1 MHISFYTL
9 HLKQFRA
16 RTILA
21 VMVLSLVFITKS
33 IASPGAH
40 GPNGEHLET
49 RTKVAASTNPKFES
63 FTEIFELT
71 GELLENQLIIYLH
84 DFKTNT
90 PIADASIDLELGE
103 MTVGAE
109 FSAQL
114 QAYIVTEQILLTQLK
129 QAGLHEIVMTILT
142 EKNGDLLLA
151 NLENHQAVEKT
162 DAHENIKHD
171 DHHHD
176 FPWVMVLLCIGVFV
190 MGLFVGRLSKEHK

>member
-1 MHISFYTL
+1 MSVTFYAL
-9 HLKQFRA
+9 HQKQFSTRF
-16 RTILA
+16 ILA
-21 VMVLSLVFITKS
+21 LLLLSLVFITKA

-40 GPNGEHLET
+40 GPNGEHLDT

-63 FTEIFELT
+63 FTETFELT
-71 GELLENQLIIYLH
+71 GELLEKQLIIHLH

-103 MTVGAE
+103 MAASAE

-114 QAYIVTEQILLTQLK
+114 QAYIVTDQTLLAQLK

-142 EKNGDLLLA
+142 EENGDLLVA
-151 NLENHQAVEKT
+151 NLENHQAVEST
-162 DAHENIKHD
+162 DAHENAEHD

-176 FPWVMVLLCIGVFV
+176 FPWLIVLLCIGVFV
-190 MGLFVGRLSKEHK
+190 IGLLVGRLSKERK

>member
-1 MHISFYTL
+1 MHITFYTL
-9 HLKQFRA
+9 HLKQFRV
-16 RTILA
+16 RNILV

-63 FTEIFELT
+63 FTETFELT
-71 GELLENQLIIYLH
+71 GELLENQLVIYLH

-103 MTVGAE
+103 MASSAE

-114 QAYIVTEQILLTQLK
+114 QAYIVTEKILLTQLK

-142 EKNGDLLLA
+142 EENGDLLVA
-151 NLENHQAVEKT
+151 NLENHQALEST
-162 DAHENIKHD
+162 DAHENAEHD

-176 FPWVMVLLCIGVFV
+176 FPWLIVLLCIGVFV
-190 MGLFVGRLSKEHK
+190 IGLFVGRLSKERK

>member
-1 MHISFYTL
+1 MHISIYIL

-16 RTILA
+16 RNILV

-63 FTEIFELT
+63 FTETFELT
-71 GELLENQLIIYLH
+71 GELLEKQLIIHLH

-103 MTVGAE
+103 MALSAE

-114 QAYIVTEQILLTQLK
+114 QAYIVTDQTLLAQLK

-142 EKNGDLLLA
+142 EENGDLLVA
-151 NLENHQAVEKT
+151 NLENHQAVEST
-162 DAHENIKHD
+162 DAHENAEHD

-176 FPWVMVLLCIGVFV
+176 FPWLIVLLCIGVFV
-190 MGLFVGRLSKEHK
+190 IGLLVGRLSKERR

>member
-1 MHISFYTL
+1 MHITFYTL
-9 HLKQFRA
+9 HLKQFRV
-16 RTILA
+16 RTILV

-40 GPNGEHLET
+40 GPNGEHLDT

-63 FTEIFELT
+63 FTETFELA
-71 GELLENQLIIYLH
+71 GELLENQLVIYLH

-103 MTVGAE
+103 MASSAE

-114 QAYIVTEQILLTQLK
+114 QAYIVTDQTLLTQLK
-129 QAGLHEIVMTILT
+129 QAGLHEIIMTILT
-142 EKNGDLLLA
+142 EENDDLLVA
-151 NLENHQAVEKT
+151 NLEDHQALEST
-162 DAHENIKHD
+162 DAHENAEHD

-176 FPWVMVLLCIGVFV
+176 FPWLIVLLCIGVFV
-190 MGLFVGRLSKEHK
+190 IGLFVGRLSKERK

>member
-1 MHISFYTL
+1 MHISIYIL

-16 RTILA
+16 RNILV

-63 FTEIFELT
+63 FTETFELT
-71 GELLENQLIIYLH
+71 GELLEKQLIIHLH

-103 MTVGAE
+103 MASSAE

-114 QAYIVTEQILLTQLK
+114 QAYMVTDQTLLAQLK

-142 EKNGDLLLA
+142 EENGDLLVA
-151 NLENHQAVEKT
+151 NFENHQAVEST
-162 DAHENIKHD
+162 DAHENTEHD

-176 FPWVMVLLCIGVFV
+176 FPWLIVLLCIGVFV
-190 MGLFVGRLSKEHK
+190 IGLLVGRLSEERK